1 MKRTSILA
9 ALAIIALSAT
19 QVMALELNIDADQE
33 MTQEITAT
41 VTQELN
47 TQAQKQELP
56 DYAKLNQM
64 FIDKLEKAAAE
75 SKYETKAECPDCR
88 ESEPSVGSWW
98 TDGTHSS
105 VKEVYN
111 EVLANYKNLLE
122 ALDTTRRYNKKNEE
136 EIIRL
141 ISVLDESIKFI
152 SPDERDEYVNFL
164 CKQDRYFLKAKD
176 SVVNMRFLV
185 KKNDE
190 YPINYPISYLNC
202 SDQEPVRIKAHTF
215 WKYLNS
221 PEYLKE
227 VGEGFQREAEAGK

>member
-1 MKRTSILA
+1 MKRKNIVA

-75 SKYETKAECPDCR
+75 SEYQTWAECPDCV
-88 ESEPSVGSWW
+88 EHYPSEGAW
-98 TDGTHSS
+98 TTDTHSS
-105 VKEVYN
+105 VKEIYD
-111 EVLANYKNLLE
+111 ETLANYKNLLE
-122 ALDTTRRYNKKNEE
+122 TLNTKTRYNKKSQH
-136 EIIRL
+136 EIRSL
-141 ISVLDESIKFI
+141 IATLDRSIKEI
-152 SPDERDEYVNFL
+152 SADERDEYVDFL
-164 CKQDRYFLKAKD
+164 CGQDRYFLKAKD
-176 SVVNMRFLV
+176 AVVNMAFLV
-185 KKNDE
+185 DGNKE
-190 YPINYPISYLNC
+190 FTLSYLDC
-202 SDQEPVRIKAHTF
+202 IFQEPEKVKAHTF

-221 PEYLKE
+221 PEYEKE
-227 VGEGFQREAEAGK
+227 VLQGFQNEAAAGK